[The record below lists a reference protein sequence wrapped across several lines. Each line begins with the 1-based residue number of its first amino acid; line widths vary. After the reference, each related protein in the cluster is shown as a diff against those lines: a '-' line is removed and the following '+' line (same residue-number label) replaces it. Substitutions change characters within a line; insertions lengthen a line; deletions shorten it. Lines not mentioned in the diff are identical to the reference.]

1 MAAVRRRLAGIDWLR
16 REWFSISA
24 RRSNAKMTVETA
36 SDIAREPRDGLNGS
50 KGTKARRFA
59 VHELPIPGAAD
70 SLRRA
75 LRIAPHRLPG
85 PPFPRH
91 PEKSGDVEPD
101 PKPGNCYNASR
112 AIRWVLKQAV
122 RWFHGI
128 TGSFED

>member
-1 MAAVRRRLAGIDWLR
+1 
-16 REWFSISA
+16 
-24 RRSNAKMTVETA
+24 MTVETA
-36 SDIAREPRDGLNGS
+36 SDIAKQEPQKGVNGS
-50 KGTKARRFA
+50 NGTRARRFA

-91 PEKSGDVEPD
+91 PEKCGDVEPD
-101 PKPGNCYNASR
+101 PKLGNCYNASR
-112 AIRWVLKQAV
+112 ATRWVLKQAV
-122 RWFHGI
+122 WWFQRI

>member
-1 MAAVRRRLAGIDWLR
+1 
-16 REWFSISA
+16 
-24 RRSNAKMTVETA
+24 MTVETA

-50 KGTKARRFA
+50 KGTQARRFA

-91 PEKSGDVEPD
+91 PEKCGDVEPD
-101 PKPGNCYNASR
+101 PKLGNCYNASR

-122 RWFHGI
+122 RWF
-128 TGSFED
+128 